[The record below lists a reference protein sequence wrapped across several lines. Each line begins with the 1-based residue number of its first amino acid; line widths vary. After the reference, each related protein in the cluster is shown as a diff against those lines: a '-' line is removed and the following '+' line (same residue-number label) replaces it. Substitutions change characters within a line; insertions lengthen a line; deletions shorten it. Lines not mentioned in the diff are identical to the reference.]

1 MAFSDIYHK
10 QVGLLMRALPYVAEE
25 SCFALKGGTAINL
38 FIRNLPRLS
47 VDIDLTYLPVAERGQ
62 SLTDIDAALKRIGE
76 RIREVDN
83 NIHITESAPR
93 SQNEITK
100 LVVRT
105 KDRVQIKIEVT
116 PVLRGCVYDPVNMSV
131 AQKTEDEFGFA
142 EINVLSFADIY
153 AGKIMA
159 ALDRQH
165 PRDLFDVHQ
174 LLENEGITDEL
185 RTALIVYLISH
196 DHSPHSLLDPVLRD
210 ISLDFEQNFLSQH
223 FCQEILTLHNY
234 AHLNHAIDH
243 AGVNAAL
250 FRQSCFSALA
260 CQFADRFAHFFE
272 LALEGCARACRC
284 FQERS
289 CSSHIVPRGLPLPN
303 AALHHKSCPAF
314 AVL

>member
-1 MAFSDIYHK
+1 
-10 QVGLLMRALPYVAEE
+10 MRTLPYVAEE

-47 VDIDLTYLPVAERGQ
+47 VDIDLTYLPVSARRQ
-62 SLTDIDAALKRIGE
+62 SLSDIDAALKRIGA

-83 NIHITESAPR
+83 SINITESAPR

-105 KDRVQIKIEVT
+105 RDRIQIKIEVT
-116 PVLRGCVYDPVNMSV
+116 PVLRGCVYEPVNMTV

-196 DHSPHSLLDPVLRD
+196 DHSPHSLLDPVLRTED
-210 ISLDFEQNFLSQH
+210 
-223 FCQEILTLHNY
+223 
-234 AHLNHAIDH
+234 
-243 AGVNAAL
+243 
-250 FRQSCFSALA
+250 
-260 CQFADRFAHFFE
+260 
-272 LALEGCARACRC
+272 
-284 FQERS
+284 
-289 CSSHIVPRGLPLPN
+289 
-303 AALHHKSCPAF
+303 
-314 AVL
+314 